1 VLQNPRYTLQALVVT
16 LADLHRRAAGFPI
29 GGSLAL
35 ARKIE
40 GRFTSLGGRIRY
52 GVRVERVLTEGGRAT
67 GVRLSDGNEVAADVV
82 ISAADLRHTVNDL
95 LQGRYEE
102 PQHEALMREVPV
114 LPPGVLVSLGIRDG
128 AVGSSTGLTTYQL
141 PSPISVGGVE
151 TRWLPVRHMGFDPS
165 LAPAGGALLEI
176 LMEANYGWWSR
187 LRDEPRAY
195 RREKRRAL
203 ETVLLALERVLPD
216 IRERLEMSDVATPLT
231 FERYTGSWH
240 GTYMTWIQ
248 DADSQKRFRVIRKT
262 LPGLEDFYLCGM
274 WIMAPGGVPAAVK
287 SARDVMQLVCRADAK
302 KFNARLSR

>member
-1 VLQNPRYTLQALVVT
+1 
-16 LADLHRRAAGFPI
+16 
-29 GGSLAL
+29 
-35 ARKIE
+35 
-40 GRFTSLGGRIRY
+40 
-52 GVRVERVLTEGGRAT
+52 
-67 GVRLSDGNEVAADVV
+67 
-82 ISAADLRHTVNDL
+82 
-95 LQGRYEE
+95 
-102 PQHEALMREVPV
+102 
-114 LPPGVLVSLGIRDG
+114 
-128 AVGSSTGLTTYQL
+128 
-141 PSPISVGGVE
+141 
-151 TRWLPVRHMGFDPS
+151 MGFDPS

-248 DADSQKRFRVIRKT
+248 DAESQKRFRVIRKT